1 MEWFSKDG
9 YWRGILLSAIIFTSL
24 FLIHI
29 VLAANGYLTL
39 FKIVAILITIHAI
52 AVGPTIVIFGQ
63 INDAQTKTVA
73 LKIGLIIAIPLNIG
87 LGWAYAGM
95 MFSIATMAPFVV
107 LTIALHSLAIR
118 RTERQCERRDSN
130 PGSSVG
136 NAR

>member
-9 YWRGILLSAIIFTSL
+9 YWRGILISALLFSSL

-29 VLAANGYLTL
+29 VLAANGYMTL
-39 FKIVAILITIHAI
+39 FKIVAILITINVI

-63 INDAQTKTVA
+63 ISNVQTKTIA

-95 MFSIATMAPFVV
+95 VFSIAWMAPFVV
-107 LTIALHSLAIR
+107 LTSALHLLAIR
-118 RTERQCERRDSN
+118 RTKSL
-130 PGSSVG
+130 
-136 NAR
+136 

>member
-9 YWRGILLSAIIFTSL
+9 YWRGILISALVFSSL

-29 VLAANGYLTL
+29 VLAANGYMTL
-39 FKIVAILITIHAI
+39 FKIVAILITIHVI

-63 INDAQTKTVA
+63 ISNVQTKTIA

-95 MFSIATMAPFVV
+95 VFSIAWMAPFVV
-107 LTIALHSLAIR
+107 LTSALHLLAIR
-118 RTERQCERRDSN
+118 RTESL
-130 PGSSVG
+130 
-136 NAR
+136 

>member
-1 MEWFSKDG
+1 MEWFSKG
-9 YWRGILLSAIIFTSL
+9 SYWRGILLSASLFVSL

-29 VLAANGYLTL
+29 VLAANGYMTL

-63 INDAQTKTVA
+63 INDVQTKTIA
-73 LKIGLIIAIPLNIG
+73 LKIGLIIAIPLKIG

-95 MFSIATMAPFVV
+95 MFSITWMVPFVV

-118 RTERQCERRDSN
+118 RIESL
-130 PGSSVG
+130 
-136 NAR
+136 